1 MSANAITIRLDNAV
15 VAVLQEA
22 AARRH
27 LTLDQMAGEAIV
39 EGLKAERLDRLDAL
53 LSKGHRYGAASGISK
68 DSVVDL
74 IHADREQHRNA
85 R

>member
-1 MSANAITIRLDNAV
+1 MSADVITIRLDNAV
-15 VAVLQEA
+15 LAALREA

-27 LTLDQMAGEAIV
+27 LTLDQMAGEAIL
-39 EGLKAERLDRLDAL
+39 EGLKADRLDRLQAL
-53 LSKGHRYGAASGISK
+53 LSKGHRHGAASGISE

-74 IHADREQHRNA
+74 IHADREQHRDA

>member
-1 MSANAITIRLDNAV
+1 
-15 VAVLQEA
+15 
-22 AARRH
+22 
-27 LTLDQMAGEAIV
+27 MAGEAIV
-39 EGLKAERLDRLDAL
+39 EGLKAERLDRLEAL
-53 LSKGHRYGAASGISK
+53 LSKGHRYGAASGVSE